1 MYNLYT
7 YYRTPPR
14 NFIHFAQ
21 FQEGNVNKKLEGL
34 FMELKVLKNEEKLMN
49 RIMFLFNLCIPI
61 VAFTYVMLFNGG
73 TWIDAVAL
81 LISVLSLLTK
91 ALENV
96 LGDKAKYVYVSILP
110 IMGAIIIAVC
120 NDGVF
125 GAMTTAYFL
134 VTVLSVPY
142 YNLNVIKVNAAMTII
157 PNAIF
162 MIISPSAYI
171 KMHTASIWVFILMVF
186 ALLLITCSFIT
197 IRARNLFQNVEVK
210 EAEEEHLLDTVKT
223 TFDSLQNSTDSIFK
237 AISGVEELSQEI
249 VASTEEIAA
258 SADSQINE
266 VTGSVSIFNEL
277 NDGIYQSQND
287 VEETIQNITILKSK
301 NEEGI
306 ASIDTLSKM
315 FDKNITS
322 TQEATDEIVI
332 LLNKSELIGE
342 IIGTINQI
350 AKQTN
355 LLALNAAIEAA
366 RAGEAGKGFSVV
378 ADEINNLSSESSK
391 ATQKIDEILKDI
403 TETIRHT
410 SDIMNDNQTIVKE
423 SHAQLAST
431 VDVFDTILQ
440 SSETVIKVTN
450 ELKNSLSSIFATKDK
465 LKDAMNKVETMSKQV
480 AESTSEISSSTV
492 EQVSG
497 VEDILDSMKGVQ
509 KGMEYLAAIL
519 NGNA

>member
-1 MYNLYT
+1 
-7 YYRTPPR
+7 
-14 NFIHFAQ
+14 
-21 FQEGNVNKKLEGL
+21 
-34 FMELKVLKNEEKLMN
+34 MELKVLKNEEKLMN

-81 LISVLSLLTK
+81 LMSVFSLLTK

-110 IMGAIIIAVC
+110 IIGAIIIAFC

-125 GAMTTAYFL
+125 GAMTNAYFL

-142 YNLNVIKVNAAMTII
+142 YNLNVIKVNAAVTII
-157 PNAIF
+157 PNAILMVLF
-162 MIISPSAYI
+162 PSAFT
-171 KMHTASIWVFILMVF
+171 KMHTASIWVFILMVY
-186 ALLLITCSFIT
+186 ALLLAACAFIT
-197 IRARNLFQNVEVK
+197 IRARDLFKNVEVK
-210 EAEEEHLLDTVKT
+210 EGEEEHLLDTVRT
-223 TFDSLQNSTDSIFK
+223 TFDSIQNSTESIFK

-249 VASTEEIAA
+249 VAATEEIAS

-266 VTGSVSIFNEL
+266 VTGSVTIFNEL
-277 NDGIYQSQND
+277 NDGIYQSQDD
-287 VEETIQNITILKSK
+287 VEETVQNITMLKSK
-301 NEEGI
+301 NEEGM
-306 ASIDTLSKM
+306 ASIDALSKM

-332 LLNKSELIGE
+332 LLKKSELIGE

-350 AKQTN
+350 AQQTN

-366 RAGEAGKGFSVV
+366 RAGEAGKGFAVV

-410 SDIMNDNQTIVKE
+410 SDIMNDNQEIVKE
-423 SHAQLAST
+423 SHEQLAST
-431 VDVFDTILQ
+431 VDVFETILQ
-440 SSETVIKVTN
+440 SSETVIKVTDG
-450 ELKNSLSSIFATKDK
+450 LKNSLSSIFVTKDK
-465 LKDAMNKVETMSKQV
+465 LKEAMDKVETMSKQV

-497 VEDILDSMKGVQ
+497 VEDILNSMKGVQ
-509 KGMEYLAAIL
+509 KGMEDLAAIL